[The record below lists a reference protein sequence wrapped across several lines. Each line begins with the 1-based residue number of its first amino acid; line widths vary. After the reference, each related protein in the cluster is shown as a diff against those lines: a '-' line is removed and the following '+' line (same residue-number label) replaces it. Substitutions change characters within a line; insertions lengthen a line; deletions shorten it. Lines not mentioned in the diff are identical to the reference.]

1 VRAHSFQVLE
11 CQWLLEVPDTSSPK
25 LWLHRV
31 KQKGQFKRHQ
41 GGTRVKE
48 LVQGVL
54 RQVGE
59 RMAGEK
65 VAERVGQKLIN
76 GRDRMVPQQLG

>member
-1 VRAHSFQVLE
+1 M
-11 CQWLLEVPDTSSPK
+11 
-25 LWLHRV
+25 
-31 KQKGQFKRHQ
+31 
-41 GGTRVKE
+41 KE